1 MDQVFLLQHAS
12 VLLVSDFQHPLLPVS
27 VAKQVCALYLA
38 SSFLLLLSSS
48 AAINGIAGA
57 AGKQTIANVIK
68 PSRCIFAVI
77 TTDVED

>member
-1 MDQVFLLQHAS
+1 MDQVFLLQNAS

-27 VAKQVCALYLA
+27 VAKQAYALYLA
-38 SSFLLLLSSS
+38 SSFLLLSSS